1 MQRVVTKKSLKNI
14 KLLKVSKWALR
25 RHLLYPQL
33 IVGGKKNNQQTGTGK
48 KGKKTTKFIILVFS
62 DGM

>member
-33 IVGGKKNNQQTGTGK
+33 IVGGKNNQQMGTGK
-48 KGKKTTKFIILVFS
+48 KGKKPTKFIILVFS

>member
-33 IVGGKKNNQQTGTGK
+33 IVGGKKQPTDGDRE
-48 KGKKTTKFIILVFS
+48 KGKENH
-62 DGM
+62 